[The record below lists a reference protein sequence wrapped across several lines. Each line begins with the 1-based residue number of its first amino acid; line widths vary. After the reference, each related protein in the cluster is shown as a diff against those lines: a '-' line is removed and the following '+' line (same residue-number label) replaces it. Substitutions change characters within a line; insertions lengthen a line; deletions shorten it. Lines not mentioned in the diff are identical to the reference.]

1 MKNKV
6 LVSAKEEGILKTL
19 ISNNIYFSNY
29 TIKDNKVIFII
40 NYEDLELLSK
50 LANIKVIKY
59 YGLVGIKKFLKKHY
73 ILLTSFILSYLIII
87 ILSNVIF
94 KVEIVTNNQV
104 LKDNITYYLNYY
116 GIVKYKFVKSNKYIE
131 NVKEKILLE
140 NKDTIEWISIN
151 REGVKYVVNVTP
163 RVISN
168 RVSIDKPSN
177 IVSKKDALIKYLVVT
192 GGSSV
197 KEVNDV
203 VKKGE
208 VIISGNVVKFDKV
221 VGTTRSKGKVFGEV
235 WYTVNISIPF
245 KHVIYEKT
253 GETIN
258 HIYLDIFGHKF
269 TLVGHYITNNSINEV
284 SVLVDK
290 PYLFFKLM
298 KESKELYNYKEVNL
312 NSESAFKEALKRADK
327 SISNKLDTNE
337 YIIERKVLKKD
348 VFSSKIDIEL
358 FYRVYENI
366 GEEKEIT
373 LESE

>member
-6 LVSAKEEGILKTL
+6 LVSAKEDGILKTL

-50 LANIKVIKY
+50 LTNIKVIKY
-59 YGLVGIKKFLKKHY
+59 YGLVGIKNFLKKHY

-208 VIISGNVVKFDKV
+208 VIISGDVVKFDKV
-221 VGTTRSKGKVFGEV
+221 VGTTRSKGEVFGEV

-312 NSESAFKEALKRADK
+312 NSESAFKEALERADK

>member
-6 LVSAKEEGILKTL
+6 LVSVKEEGILKTL

-116 GIVKYKFVKSNKYIE
+116 GIVKYKFVKSNKYIK

-168 RVSIDKPSN
+168 KVNIDKPSN

-203 VKKGE
+203 VKKGD

-312 NSESAFKEALKRADK
+312 NSESAFKEALERADK

>member
-6 LVSAKEEGILKTL
+6 LVSAKEDGILKTL

-40 NYEDLELLSK
+40 NYEDLDLLSK

-59 YGLVGIKKFLKKHY
+59 YGLVGIKNFLKKHY

-221 VGTTRSKGKVFGEV
+221 VGTTRSKGEVFGEV

-312 NSESAFKEALKRADK
+312 NSESAFKKALERADK

-366 GEEKEIT
+366 GEEKVIT

>member
-168 RVSIDKPSN
+168 KVSIDKPSN

-312 NSESAFKEALKRADK
+312 NSESAFKKALERADK

>member
-168 RVSIDKPSN
+168 RVIIDKPSN

-208 VIISGNVVKFDKV
+208 VIISGDVVKFDKV

-312 NSESAFKEALKRADK
+312 NSESAFKEALERADK

>member
-29 TIKDNKVIFII
+29 TIKYNKVIFII

-59 YGLVGIKKFLKKHY
+59 YGLVGIKNFLKKHY

-168 RVSIDKPSN
+168 KVNIDKPSN

-203 VKKGE
+203 VKKGD

-312 NSESAFKEALKRADK
+312 NSESAFKEALERADK

>member
-1 MKNKV
+1 MNNKV

-50 LANIKVIKY
+50 LSNIKVIKY
-59 YGLVGIKKFLKKHY
+59 YGLVGIKEFLKKHY

-221 VGTTRSKGKVFGEV
+221 VGTTRSKGEVFGEV

-312 NSESAFKEALKRADK
+312 NSESAFKEALERADK

>member
-168 RVSIDKPSN
+168 KVSIDKPSN

-203 VKKGE
+203 VKKGD

-312 NSESAFKEALKRADK
+312 NSESAFKKALERADK

>member
-50 LANIKVIKY
+50 LANINVIKY

-208 VIISGNVVKFDKV
+208 VIISGDVVKFDKV

-312 NSESAFKEALKRADK
+312 NSESAFKEALERADK

>member
-50 LANIKVIKY
+50 LANIEVIKY

-73 ILLTSFILSYLIII
+73 ILLTSFILSYIIII

-104 LKDNITYYLNYY
+104 LKDNISYYLNYY

-168 RVSIDKPSN
+168 RVSVDKPSD

-221 VGTTRSKGKVFGEV
+221 VGTTRSKGEVFGEV

-312 NSESAFKEALKRADK
+312 NSESAFKEALARADK

>member
-6 LVSAKEEGILKTL
+6 LISAKEEGILKTL

-59 YGLVGIKKFLKKHY
+59 YGLVGIKKFLKKYY

-221 VGTTRSKGKVFGEV
+221 VGTTRSKGEVFGEV

-312 NSESAFKEALKRADK
+312 NSESAFKEALERADK

>member
-6 LVSAKEEGILKTL
+6 LVSTIEEGVYKKL

-29 TIKDNKVIFII
+29 TVKDNKVTFII
-40 NYEDLELLSK
+40 NYEDLDLLEEIV
-50 LANIKVIKY
+50 NIEVIKY
-59 YGLVGIKKFLKKHY
+59 YGLVGIKIFLKKHY
-73 ILLTSFILSYLIII
+73 ILLTSFILSYIIII

-140 NKDTIEWISIN
+140 NKDSIEWISIN

-168 RVSIDKPSN
+168 RVSVDKPSD

-208 VIISGNVVKFDKV
+208 VIISGNVVKFDEV

-258 HIYLDIFGHKF
+258 HIYLNIFGHKF
-269 TLVGHYITNNSINEV
+269 TLIGHYITNNSINEV
-284 SVLVDK
+284 STLVDK

-312 NSESAFKEALKRADK
+312 NSESAFKEALERADK

-366 GEEKEIT
+366 GEEKEII

>member
-19 ISNNIYFSNY
+19 ISNSIYFSNY

-208 VIISGNVVKFDKV
+208 VIISGDVVKFDKV

>member
-29 TIKDNKVIFII
+29 TIEDNKVIFII

-208 VIISGNVVKFDKV
+208 VIISGDVVKFDKV

-312 NSESAFKEALKRADK
+312 NSESAFNEALERADK

>member
-29 TIKDNKVIFII
+29 TIKDNKAIFII
-40 NYEDLELLSK
+40 NYEDLELLEE
-50 LANIKVIKY
+50 LVNIEVIKY

-104 LKDNITYYLNYY
+104 LKDNISYYLNYY

-168 RVSIDKPSN
+168 RVSVDKPSD

-284 SVLVDK
+284 STLVDK

-312 NSESAFKEALKRADK
+312 NSESAFKEALERADK

>member
-1 MKNKV
+1 M
-6 LVSAKEEGILKTL
+6 
-19 ISNNIYFSNY
+19 
-29 TIKDNKVIFII
+29 
-40 NYEDLELLSK
+40 ELLSK

-208 VIISGNVVKFDKV
+208 VIISGDVVKFDKV

-312 NSESAFKEALKRADK
+312 NSESAFKEALERADK

>member
-6 LVSAKEEGILKTL
+6 LVSVKEEGILKTL

-59 YGLVGIKKFLKKHY
+59 YGLVGIKNFLKKHY

-168 RVSIDKPSN
+168 KVNIDKPSN

-203 VKKGE
+203 VKKGD

-312 NSESAFKEALKRADK
+312 NSESAFKEALERADK
-327 SISNKLDTNE
+327 SISKKLDTTE

>member
-221 VGTTRSKGKVFGEV
+221 VGTTRSKGEVFGEV

-312 NSESAFKEALKRADK
+312 NSESAFKETLERADK

>member
-131 NVKEKILLE
+131 NVKKKILLE

-221 VGTTRSKGKVFGEV
+221 VGTTRSKGEVFGEV

-312 NSESAFKEALKRADK
+312 NSESAFKEALERADK

>member
-6 LVSAKEEGILKTL
+6 LVSVKEEGILKTL

-59 YGLVGIKKFLKKHY
+59 YGLVGIKNFLKKHY

-168 RVSIDKPSN
+168 KVNIDKPSN

-203 VKKGE
+203 VKKGD
-208 VIISGNVVKFDKV
+208 VIISGNVVKSDKV

>member
-59 YGLVGIKKFLKKHY
+59 YGLVGIKNFLKKHY

-168 RVSIDKPSN
+168 KVNIDKPSN

-203 VKKGE
+203 VKKGD

>member
-208 VIISGNVVKFDKV
+208 VIISGDVVKFDKV

-245 KHVIYEKT
+245 KRVIYEKT

-312 NSESAFKEALKRADK
+312 NSESAFKEALERADK

>member
-59 YGLVGIKKFLKKHY
+59 YGLVGIKNFLKKHY

-168 RVSIDKPSN
+168 KVNIDKPSN

-203 VKKGE
+203 VKKGD

-269 TLVGHYITNNSINEV
+269 TLIGHYITNNSINEV

-312 NSESAFKEALKRADK
+312 SSESAFKEALERADK

>member
-6 LVSAKEEGILKTL
+6 LVSAKEDGILKTL

-50 LANIKVIKY
+50 LTNIKVIKY
-59 YGLVGIKKFLKKHY
+59 YGLVGIKNFLKKHY

-208 VIISGNVVKFDKV
+208 VIISGDVVKFDKV
-221 VGTTRSKGKVFGEV
+221 VGTTRSKGEVFGEV

-312 NSESAFKEALKRADK
+312 NSESAFKEALERADK

-373 LESE
+373 LDSE

>member
-40 NYEDLELLSK
+40 NYYDLELLSK

-208 VIISGNVVKFDKV
+208 VIISGDVVKFDKV

-312 NSESAFKEALKRADK
+312 NSESAFKEALERADK

>member
-50 LANIKVIKY
+50 LANIEVIKY

-73 ILLTSFILSYLIII
+73 ILLTSFILSYIIII

-104 LKDNITYYLNYY
+104 LKDNISYYLNYY

-221 VGTTRSKGKVFGEV
+221 VGTTRSKGEVFGEV

-312 NSESAFKEALKRADK
+312 NSESAFKEALERADK

>member
-94 KVEIVTNNQV
+94 KVEIVTNNQI

-168 RVSIDKPSN
+168 KVSIDKPSN

>member
-59 YGLVGIKKFLKKHY
+59 YGLVGIKIFLKKHY

-221 VGTTRSKGKVFGEV
+221 VGTTRSKGEVFGEV

-312 NSESAFKEALKRADK
+312 NNESAFKEALKRADK

>member
-29 TIKDNKVIFII
+29 TIKYNKVIFII

-59 YGLVGIKKFLKKHY
+59 YGLVGINNFLKKHY

-168 RVSIDKPSN
+168 KVNIDKPSN

-203 VKKGE
+203 VKKGD

-312 NSESAFKEALKRADK
+312 NSESAFKEALERADK

>member
-50 LANIKVIKY
+50 LANIEVIKY

-73 ILLTSFILSYLIII
+73 ILLTSFILSYIIII

-104 LKDNITYYLNYY
+104 LKDNISYYLNYY

-168 RVSIDKPSN
+168 RVSVDKPSD

-221 VGTTRSKGKVFGEV
+221 VGTTRSKGEVFGEV

-312 NSESAFKEALKRADK
+312 NSESAFKEALERADK

>member
-40 NYEDLELLSK
+40 NYEDLKLLSK

-269 TLVGHYITNNSINEV
+269 TLVGHYITNNSINEL

-312 NSESAFKEALKRADK
+312 NSESAFKEALERADK

>member
-59 YGLVGIKKFLKKHY
+59 YGLVGIKKILKKHY

-168 RVSIDKPSN
+168 KVNIDKPSN

-203 VKKGE
+203 VKKGD

-312 NSESAFKEALKRADK
+312 NSESAFKEALERADK

>member
-168 RVSIDKPSN
+168 KVNIDKPSN

-203 VKKGE
+203 VKKGD

>member
-6 LVSAKEEGILKTL
+6 LVSAKEEGILKIL
-19 ISNNIYFSNY
+19 ISNSIYFSNY

-59 YGLVGIKKFLKKHY
+59 YGLVGIKNFLKKHY

-208 VIISGNVVKFDKV
+208 VIISGDVVKFDKV

-312 NSESAFKEALKRADK
+312 NSESAFKEALERADK

>member
-312 NSESAFKEALKRADK
+312 NSESAFKKALERADK

>member
-6 LVSAKEEGILKTL
+6 LISAKEEGILKTL

-50 LANIKVIKY
+50 LANINVIKY

-221 VGTTRSKGKVFGEV
+221 VGTTRSKGEVFGEV

-312 NSESAFKEALKRADK
+312 NSESAFKEALERADK

>member
-6 LVSAKEEGILKTL
+6 LVSVKEEGILKTL

-59 YGLVGIKKFLKKHY
+59 YGLVGIKNFLKKHY

-140 NKDTIEWISIN
+140 NRDTIEWISIN

-168 RVSIDKPSN
+168 KVNIDKPSN

-203 VKKGE
+203 VKKGD

>member
-6 LVSAKEEGILKTL
+6 LISAKEEGILKTL

-221 VGTTRSKGKVFGEV
+221 VGTTRSKGEVFGEV

-312 NSESAFKEALKRADK
+312 NSESAFNEALERADK

-366 GEEKEIT
+366 GEEKDIT

>member
-6 LVSAKEEGILKTL
+6 LVSVKEEGILKTL

-59 YGLVGIKKFLKKHY
+59 YGLVGIKNFLKKHY

-168 RVSIDKPSN
+168 KVNIDKPSN